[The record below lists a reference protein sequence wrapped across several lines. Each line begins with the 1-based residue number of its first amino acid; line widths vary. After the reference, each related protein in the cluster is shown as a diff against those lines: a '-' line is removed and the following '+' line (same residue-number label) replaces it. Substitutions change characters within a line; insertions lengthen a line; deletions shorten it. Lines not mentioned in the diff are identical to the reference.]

1 MWPTRL
7 TGRQKPVTYLLILF
21 SFPFLPF
28 TSLVL
33 MVHTSLWH
41 QLEHVSWLCC
51 WTDWTDIW
59 ISILPRQRCYHSQ
72 SNSFR
77 IFSLDKTW
85 ISSLTLSFQK
95 RPLFIILL
103 DNRWCV
109 VDCNPHSVLLGSRAW
124 LTSVS
129 GQSSVNL
136 ASPTLPDLSMEMFTT
151 VNGPYVVQKEKKV
164 AHTKSHPPQ
173 GKHWRE
179 WKQSPQHLSQKAHV
193 LFSKAAALI

>member
-1 MWPTRL
+1 MFPDYVVGQTGLTFESQSYLGKDVITLSLIHFGYFLWTRL
-7 TGRQKPVTYLLILF
+7 ESV
-21 SFPFLPF
+21 
-28 TSLVL
+28 V
-33 MVHTSLWH
+33 WH
-41 QLEHVSWLCC
+41 YP
-51 WTDWTDIW
+51 
-59 ISILPRQRCYHSQ
+59 PRSV
-72 SNSFR
+72 
-77 IFSLDKTW
+77 
-85 ISSLTLSFQK
+85 
-95 RPLFIILL
+95 LFIILL